1 MGKGISFD
9 GYACP
14 TCKADLTGLGVGDR
28 CRKCR
33 LVPDTHDVFSQ
44 RKAGEIR
51 ISRKWIIRA
60 VAACVFLLG
69 AGVLMLPFLAPDPD
83 NPRRV
88 VKLGA
93 YVLAGSVTMLIMGE
107 MGE

>member
-1 MGKGISFD
+1 MGMSFD
-9 GYACP
+9 GYRCP
-14 TCKADLTGLGVGDR
+14 NCKESLDGLTVGDR

-51 ISRKWIIRA
+51 ISRKWCTR
-60 VAACVFLLG
+60 VGAACMFLVGLAVLG
-69 AGVLMLPFLAPDPD
+69 ARLAGIEDD
-83 NPRRV
+83 GMSIRGA
-88 VKLGA
+88 KSGA
-93 YVLAGSVTMLIMGE
+93 YMLAAAVGMLVMGE